1 MRPAGRVEEV
11 FCPKC
16 KRYVG
21 ASEKCPYC
29 GGKVPK
35 RLSFRLL
42 KWGGLAI
49 AVLGVLFLYVDVRG
63 PHILVRAPYQM
74 TVGDVFLDNAVTM
87 NFAQVIMTG
96 KATFVKYY
104 EDMRSLGMF
113 ITDWENNNGEIRE
126 NENASIFIRAYDA
139 TTFAL
144 FDAEK
149 ARLDENSPEPKFPA
163 VGDILTLRGNLR
175 VRASATEVGEFQM
188 LYLQY
193 PEGLLHIERPTA
205 TPVSMAQINSN
216 PDNFTLYQRI
226 QIEGKIIST
235 GDLGWAISLNLY
247 EMSTGSEASVM
258 VPNLLN
264 QFGRTLTA
272 KVGDLIRVKGAIQ
285 YYYGTPQVW
294 LASWDDLEV
303 IG

>member
-1 MRPAGRVEEV
+1 M
-11 FCPKC
+11 
-16 KRYVG
+16 
-21 ASEKCPYC
+21 
-29 GGKVPK
+29 
-35 RLSFRLL
+35 
-42 KWGGLAI
+42 
-49 AVLGVLFLYVDVRG
+49 
-63 PHILVRAPYQM
+63 
-74 TVGDVFLDNAVTM
+74 DNAVTM